1 MTGKSG
7 TCTPPCQSPLRVGRG
22 FGGGQGPQAPALPQ
36 DVSFLAN
43 CTINKLLRRQETAP
57 GRAASGDSAVFPPFS
72 LPAA

>member
-7 TCTPPCQSPLRVGRG
+7 IVPRLASPLCGL
-22 FGGGQGPQAPALPQ
+22 GGGLGEGQGPQVPALPQ

-43 CTINKLLRRQETAP
+43 CTINRLLRRQETAP